1 MSFFSSFKLKF
12 TRLSISWLENIDRT
26 KPNQTRRITNKYQ
39 INVSKYEKTRG
50 DMKCGVRFSCR
61 FIWLPWLINTTKMRR
76 KWDSGIICQTFMMRF
91 QKWELILYCLCGF
104 QIHFFL
110 LFIKVFFWSFLYCAI
125 YCFKTPTHTHHL
137 RKWSGNTTHLSFN
150 GKFALVFDFSS
161 FLCTLVSSKLNHFRF
176 FLETDDR
183 FVVCHHANECYK
195 I

>member
-1 MSFFSSFKLKF
+1 MRHMKERIKESNLVLFKWVFFPRSNWNSLAWASADSK
-12 TRLSISWLENIDRT
+12 ISTE
-26 KPNQTRRITNKYQ
+26 PNQTRRITNKYQ

-125 YCFKTPTHTHHL
+125 YCFKTPTHTHIIYENDLATRRIFH
-137 RKWSGNTTHLSFN
+137 STENSLSFSISAVSYARW
-150 GKFALVFDFSS
+150 FLVNWIIFDF
-161 FLCTLVSSKLNHFRF
+161 F
-176 FLETDDR
+176 
-183 FVVCHHANECYK
+183 
-195 I
+195 